1 MVESLRAG
9 QQALRDGDLVCI
21 FPEGGLS
28 RTGQIQGF
36 QRGFVTVLRGTD
48 APVIP
53 VSPGRTVG
61 GAFSVSNGES
71 SSGSGH
77 SGVPYPVSIVFGRP
91 MHGVKDQQEVRL
103 EVEALGLSDHAEEQ
117 EGFHDSREDDV
128 ASVPQKTGSARRSP
142 TRRARR

>member
-36 QRGFVTVLRGTD
+36 RRGFVTVLRGTD

-53 VSPGRTVG
+53 VHLGELWGSI
-61 GAFSVSNGES
+61 FSFERGKFFWKWPLK
-71 SSGSGH
+71 
-77 SGVPYPVSIVFGRP
+77 VPYPVSIVFGRP
-91 MHGVKDQQEVRL
+91 MVGIKDQQEVRL
-103 EVEALGLSDHAEEQ
+103 EVEALGYQTMQ
-117 EGFHDSREDDV
+117 ESKRGSMVPAADDAPGV
-128 ASVPQKTGSARRSP
+128 S
-142 TRRARR
+142 